1 MDFIVTEPDPL
12 LDAFF
17 DKFTSLW
24 SRPNQ
29 VEGFRAYVLR
39 LVSDVHRKNVEAL
52 SARVIGEPYQSL
64 HHFLA
69 EAP

>member
-17 DKFTSLW
+17 DTFRSLW

-29 VEGFRAYVLR
+29 VEGFRAYILG
-39 LVSDVHRKNVEAL
+39 LVSEAHRKT
-52 SARVIGEPYQSL
+52 SRP
-64 HHFLA
+64 
-69 EAP
+69 